1 MMPLYTAD
9 TERELNMEK
18 VQKEKEIREGG
29 RDETVKIRQKE
40 SVEGKRE
47 FQKF

>member
-18 VQKEKEIREGG
+18 VEKGKEIIEGG
-29 RDETVKIRQKE
+29 REETVKIR
-40 SVEGKRE
+40 
-47 FQKF
+47 